1 MNMKKFYFLLLT
13 ICLLTI
19 TKNAIGQISI
29 AEARNQALSSSVTI
43 KGVVTN
49 GTELGVIRYIQDYSG
64 GLAIFSSTLAS
75 QINRGDSIEIT
86 GTLVDYNGL
95 LELNPAS
102 NLINYGTATLPI
114 NQLITIAD
122 YNDSLESELVQLNAI
137 TFNNAGGTFTGN
149 TSYTFTSAGGQSNIY
164 IRNGS
169 PIVGQ
174 IIPTGEIDLVGICSQ
189 FFANYQILPRDMND
203 FILPEGIN
211 IISSIDISN
220 IQQNSVNISWE
231 TNIEGTSIVTYGLT
245 PNLELGSFSLPQQVT
260 NHDFQLTNL
269 LPGEIYYYQVSSI
282 ANGDTAS
289 SLVKVFGTQSNS
301 LGWIKT
307 LFNHPIDIQNG
318 ENLPELVHIDA
329 IDDSLIAYI
338 NRAEETLD
346 ITIYDFDNAEI
357 SSISQA
363 INAAHTRGVNVRFI
377 SDGNQIALN
386 FGVNDLLPEVP
397 KLLSPTGGN
406 FTIMHNKFVVIDA
419 NHSDPTKPLVWT
431 GSTNWTDRQINRDP
445 NNVIII
451 QDQTLART
459 YKLEF
464 DEMWGSSGAT
474 PDSINAKFGAN
485 KRDNTPHEFV
495 IGGKRVECYFS
506 PSDNTNQQILSAILS
521 AEDSL
526 HIATMLITRSDIAS
540 TIDGIVQNGSIVKC
554 HINNQS
560 TTTVFSALS
569 TSLGTNLSINPDTN
583 LIMHHKFLVA
593 DAGTQS
599 DPIVL
604 TGSHNWSNNANT
616 RNDENTIIIHDS
628 LVADWYRRAFT
639 GLTNPQS
646 TIPNK
651 LNTINLAKEISIF
664 PSVVNSLSDITI
676 SNNTKDYN
684 FNIDIIS
691 SNGAIVYSGKLNNN
705 QYFNLSTLNVP
716 RVNQGIYLVRLSSIS
731 ESYVAKIIVV
741 E

>member
-1 MNMKKFYFLLLT
+1 ML
-13 ICLLTI
+13 
-19 TKNAIGQISI
+19 TKNTTGQISI
-29 AEARNQALSSSVTI
+29 AEARNQALNSSVTI

-49 GTELGVIRYIQDYSG
+49 GAELGVIRYIQDNTG
-64 GLAIFSSTLAS
+64 GLAIYSTTLAG
-75 QINRGDSIEIT
+75 QINRGDSIQIT
-86 GTLVDYNGL
+86 GTLVDFNGL
-95 LELNPAS
+95 LELTPAS
-102 NLINYGTATLPI
+102 NLINYGTTDLPP
-114 NQLITIAD
+114 NQFVTIPD
-122 YNDSLESELVQLNAI
+122 FNDTLESELVQLNGV

-149 TSYTFTSAGGQSNIY
+149 TSYTFTSGGAQSTIY

-174 IIPTGEIDLVGICSQ
+174 IIPIGELDLIGVCSQ

-245 PNLELGSFSLPQQVT
+245 PALELGSVSQPQLVT

-269 LPGEIYYYQVSSI
+269 IPGEIYYYQVSSI
-282 ANGDTAS
+282 ANGDTTS
-289 SLVKVFGTQSNS
+289 SLIKVFGTQSNS

-318 ENLPELVHIDA
+318 ENLTELVHIDA

-338 NRAEETLD
+338 NRAEESID
-346 ITIYDFDNAEI
+346 VTIYDFDNAEI
-357 SSISQA
+357 TSISQA
-363 INAAHTRGVNVRFI
+363 INAAHNRGVIVRFI
-377 SDGNQIALN
+377 SDGNQVAAN
-386 FGVNDLLPEVP
+386 FGVNDLIPEIP

-419 NHSDPTKPLVWT
+419 NHSDPTKPIVWT

-445 NNVIII
+445 NNVIIL
-451 QDQTLART
+451 QDQTLAKT
-459 YKLEF
+459 YKIEF
-464 DEMWGSSGAT
+464 DEMWGSSGAI
-474 PDSINAKFGAN
+474 PDSINAKFGSN
-485 KRDNTPHEFV
+485 KRDNTPHEFI

-506 PSDNTNQQILSAILS
+506 PSDNTNQQIINAINS

-540 TIDGIVQNGSIVKC
+540 TIDGVVQSGSLVKC

-569 TSLGTNLSINPDTN
+569 ATLGSNLSINPDTN

-628 LVADWYRRAFT
+628 LVTDWYRRAFT

-646 TIPNK
+646 TIPTK
-651 LNTINLAKEISIF
+651 LNTINLDKEISIF
-664 PSVVNSLSDITI
+664 PSVVNSLSDVTI
-676 SNNTKDYN
+676 SNYTKDYN
-684 FNIDIIS
+684 FNLDIVS
-691 SNGAIVYSGKLNNN
+691 SNGSVVYAGKINGNEK
-705 QYFNLSTLNVP
+705 FNLSFLNAP
-716 RVNQGIYLVRLSSIS
+716 KVNQGIYFIRLSSIS
-731 ESYVAKIIVV
+731 KSYVAKIIVI

>member
-1 MNMKKFYFLLLT
+1 
-13 ICLLTI
+13 
-19 TKNAIGQISI
+19 
-29 AEARNQALSSSVTI
+29 
-43 KGVVTN
+43 
-49 GTELGVIRYIQDYSG
+49 
-64 GLAIFSSTLAS
+64 
-75 QINRGDSIEIT
+75 
-86 GTLVDYNGL
+86 
-95 LELNPAS
+95 
-102 NLINYGTATLPI
+102 
-114 NQLITIAD
+114 
-122 YNDSLESELVQLNAI
+122 
-137 TFNNAGGTFTGN
+137 
-149 TSYTFTSAGGQSNIY
+149 
-164 IRNGS
+164 
-169 PIVGQ
+169 
-174 IIPTGEIDLVGICSQ
+174 
-189 FFANYQILPRDMND
+189 MND

-245 PNLELGSFSLPQQVT
+245 TALELGDFSQPQLVT
-260 NHDFQLTNL
+260 NHDFLLTNL
-269 LPGEIYYYQVSSI
+269 LPGEIYYFQVSSI
-282 ANGDTAS
+282 ANGDTTS
-289 SLVKVFGTQSNS
+289 SLLKVFGTQSNS

-318 ENLPELVHIDA
+318 NNLPDLVQINA

-338 NRAEETLD
+338 NRAEESLD
-346 ITIYDFDNAEI
+346 LTIYDFDNAEI

-363 INAAHTRGVNVRFI
+363 INAAHNRGVIVRFI
-377 SDGNQIALN
+377 SDGNQIAAN
-386 FGVNDLLPEVP
+386 FGVNDLLPEIP

-419 NHSDPTKPLVWT
+419 NHSDPTKPIVWT

-485 KRDNTPHEFV
+485 KRDNTPHEFI

-521 AEDSL
+521 AGDSL

-540 TIDGIVQNGSIVKC
+540 TIDGIVQNGSVVKC

-569 TSLGTNLSINPDTN
+569 TTLGTNLSINPDTN

-616 RNDENTIIIHDS
+616 RNDENTIIVHDS
-628 LVADWYRRAFT
+628 LVTDWYRRAYT

-646 TIPNK
+646 TIPTK
-651 LNTINLAKEISIF
+651 LNPIYLNNELNIF
-664 PSVVNSLSDITI
+664 PSVVRSLSELNI
-676 SNNTKDYN
+676 SNTTKESNYN
-684 FNIDIIS
+684 LDVIA
-691 SNGAIVYSGKLNNN
+691 SNGAIVYSGKLNTN
-705 QYFNLSTLNVP
+705 QNFNLTLVNVP
-716 RVNQGIYLVRLSSIS
+716 KVNQGIYCIRLSSIS
-731 ESYVAKIIVV
+731 INYVAKILVV

>member
-1 MNMKKFYFLLLT
+1 MKKFYFLALI
-13 ICLLTI
+13 ICLLII

-29 AEARNQALSSSVTI
+29 AEARNQPLNSSVTI
-43 KGVVTN
+43 KGIVTN
-49 GTELGVIRYIQDYSG
+49 GTELGVIRYIQDNTG
-64 GLAIFSSTLAS
+64 GLAIYSTSLAS
-75 QINRGDSIEIT
+75 QINRGDSIQIT
-86 GTLVDYNGL
+86 GTLIDFNGL
-95 LELNPAS
+95 LELTPAS
-102 NLINYGTATLPI
+102 NLINYGTADLPP
-114 NQLITIAD
+114 NQLVTIPD
-122 YNDSLESELVQLNAI
+122 FNDTLESELVQLNGV

-149 TSYTFTSAGGQSNIY
+149 TSYTFTSGGAQSTIY

-174 IIPTGEIDLVGICSQ
+174 VIPTGEIDLVGICSQ
-189 FFANYQILPRDMND
+189 FYANYQILPRDMND

-245 PNLELGSFSLPQQVT
+245 SSLELGSVSLPQLVT

-282 ANGDTAS
+282 ANGDTTS
-289 SLVKVFGTQSNS
+289 SLIKVFGTQSNS
-301 LGWIKT
+301 LGWVKT
-307 LFNHPIDIQNG
+307 LFNHPIDIQNV
-318 ENLPELVHIDA
+318 ESLPELVHIDA

-338 NRAEETLD
+338 NRAEESLD
-346 ITIYDFDNAEI
+346 LTIYDFDNAEI

-363 INAAHTRGVNVRFI
+363 INAAHNRGVIVRFI
-377 SDGNQIALN
+377 SDGNQIAAN
-386 FGVNDLLPEVP
+386 FGVSDLLPEVP

-419 NHSDPTKPLVWT
+419 NHSDPTKPIVWT

-474 PDSINAKFGAN
+474 PDSINAKFGVN

-540 TIDGIVQNGSIVKC
+540 TIDGIVQNGSLVKC

-569 TSLGTNLSINPDTN
+569 ASLGTNLSINPDTN

-616 RNDENTIIIHDS
+616 RNDENTIIVHDS
-628 LVADWYRRAFT
+628 LVTDWYRRAFT
-639 GLTNPQS
+639 GLTNPQT
-646 TIPNK
+646 TIPTK
-651 LNTINLAKEISIF
+651 LSSIHLNNDISIF
-664 PSVVNSLSDITI
+664 PAVVHSLSDVNVL
-676 SNNTKDYN
+676 NNSKESN
-684 FNIDIIS
+684 FNLDVIA
-691 SNGAIVYSGKLNNN
+691 SNGAIVYSGEINGN
-705 QYFNLSTLNVP
+705 QNFSLSFVNVP
-716 RVNQGIYLVRLSSIS
+716 KVNEGIYLIRLSSIS
-731 ESYVAKIIVV
+731 KSYVAKIIVI